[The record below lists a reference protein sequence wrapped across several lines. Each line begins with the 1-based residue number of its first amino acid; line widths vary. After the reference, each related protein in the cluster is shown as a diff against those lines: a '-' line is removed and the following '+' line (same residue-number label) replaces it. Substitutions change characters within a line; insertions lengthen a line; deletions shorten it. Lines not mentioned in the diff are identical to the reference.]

1 VYTQWLLVSQ
11 GVLGRRETVAW
22 TFSLPP
28 VANNTRPYRVV
39 IMLRTIDGQANL

>member
-1 VYTQWLLVSQ
+1 LRLLQ

-28 VANNTRPYRVV
+28 ITNNTRPYRVV